1 MRMQR
6 CWEAGGGPDI
16 LGLVVINAASQLEDS
31 EQRNY
36 VM

>member
-1 MRMQR
+1 MQR
-6 CWEAGGGPDI
+6 CWEAGGGQLI
-16 LGLVVINAASQLEDS
+16 LGLVVINAASPLEDS